1 MANVSIDI
9 VWHSKK
15 MFCIVQFARH
25 CNEFHVFHIKRNDV
39 VVIIVL
45 EVKFVSRLALI
56 EIYLKYCFFNQT
68 ETRATQLQF
77 SNVCDQTWSS
87 PNPPARMTVFEF
99 TSVTHPPREN
109 PLGKSGPSIH
119 LLLSNENI
127 SLVCWTL
134 FSSFSSRWVCV

>member
-1 MANVSIDI
+1 
-9 VWHSKK
+9 

-25 CNEFHVFHIKRNDV
+25 GDEFHVFHIKRNDV

-77 SNVCDQTWSS
+77 SNVCDQT
-87 PNPPARMTVFEF
+87 
-99 TSVTHPPREN
+99 
-109 PLGKSGPSIH
+109 
-119 LLLSNENI
+119 
-127 SLVCWTL
+127 
-134 FSSFSSRWVCV
+134 